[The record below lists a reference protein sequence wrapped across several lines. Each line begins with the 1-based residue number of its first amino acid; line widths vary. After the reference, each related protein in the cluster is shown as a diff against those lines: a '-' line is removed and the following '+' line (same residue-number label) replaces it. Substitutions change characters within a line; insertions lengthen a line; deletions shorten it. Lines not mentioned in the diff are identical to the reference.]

1 MSARVSTS
9 YEVWLW
15 HAFWPLLIYYS
26 SKPHRVW
33 LFLMLSV
40 VSSTPVVQSCLWS
53 SYWWGAPHCVLI
65 MLRAKLKEA
74 LLRAFNQ
81 KRFHFGGF
89 RRTMPKGQRSCMLV
103 IPWILWKR
111 IFGLSSLDRRGF
123 KALTPFAARNP
134 ASPTTS
140 RVFWI
145 PFTRCP
151 IPSFHCLPSGSL

>member
-1 MSARVSTS
+1 MRSGHCWFIIPPNHTEFD
-9 YEVWLW
+9 Y
-15 HAFWPLLIYYS
+15 FWCWVLYPAPLS
-26 SKPHRVW
+26 S
-33 LFLMLSV
+33 
-40 VSSTPVVQSCLWS
+40 SSDCLWS